1 MKSNVTS
8 LLSKVASWQ
17 KMGQVSLASDS
28 LASRIN
34 EAALT
39 AEISYLDKRAM
50 LEMQD
55 ELKLSVACLVM
66 ADAFNAARRI
76 RASKRTADNASI
88 IDTLLHGVDELT
100 DVISKSGDENLV
112 MIQKMLSDFLMELKV
127 NGQKSSKEQEQ
138 YEHSD
143 MEPANAR

>member
-1 MKSNVTS
+1 MKTNVAS

-17 KMGQVSLASDS
+17 KTGQVSPDLNS
-28 LASRIN
+28 LTSRIN
-34 EAALT
+34 EAALS
-39 AEISYLDKRAM
+39 AEISSLDKRAM

-66 ADAFNAARRI
+66 VDAFNTARRI
-76 RASKRTADNASI
+76 RASKRTADNSSI

-112 MIQKMLSDFLMELKV
+112 MIQKMLSDFLQELKV
-127 NGQKSSKEQEQ
+127 NGQKSSKEQDE
-138 YEHSD
+138 YERVGMGD
-143 MEPANAR
+143 LLAN